1 MDSSLDK
8 SSISASNPNAAK
20 PLKVGSDD
28 AGLVDVLGET

>member
-20 PLKVGSDD
+20 ALKVASDD
-28 AGLVDVLGET
+28 AGLDDVFGET